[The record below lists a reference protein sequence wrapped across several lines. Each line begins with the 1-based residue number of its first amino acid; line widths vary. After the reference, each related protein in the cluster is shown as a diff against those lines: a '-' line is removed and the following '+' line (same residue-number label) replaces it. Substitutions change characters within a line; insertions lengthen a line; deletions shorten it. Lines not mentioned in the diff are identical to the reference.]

1 MHTQQL
7 KYMKRIV
14 IFASGNGTN
23 AQRIID
29 HFKGRTDAR
38 VVQVLSNNKD
48 AKVLARANTSKI
60 SALSF
65 NRTALYET
73 DDVLNLLKTVQ
84 PDLIVLAGFLWL
96 FPEKII
102 NAFPDKVINIHPSLL
117 PDFGG
122 KGMYGKHVHEAVYAF
137 AKAHPE
143 QKTYT
148 GITIHKV
155 TPEYDKGEYLFQAKV
170 QVTSKDT
177 PDTIAEKVHDL
188 EHSHFPKVIEK
199 LIMNG

>member
-1 MHTQQL
+1 
-7 KYMKRIV
+7 MKRIV

-29 HFKGRTDAR
+29 HFKGSTDAQ

-48 AKVLARANTSKI
+48 AKVLERANKSQI
-60 SALSF
+60 SAISF
-65 NRTALYET
+65 NRTALYYT
-73 DDVLNLLKTVQ
+73 DHIAHLLQVIQ

-102 NAFPDKVINIHPSLL
+102 NLFPDQIINIHPALL

-122 KGMYGKHVHEAVYAF
+122 KGMYGKHVHDAVYAF
-137 AKAHPE
+137 AKAHKE

-155 TPEYDKGEYLFQAKV
+155 TPEYDKGMYVFQEKV
-170 QVTSKDT
+170 EVTQEDT
-177 PDTIAEKVHDL
+177 PETIAQKVHKL
-188 EHSHFPKVIEK
+188 EYEYFHVVIEK
-199 LIMNG
+199 LLFDTKL

>member
-1 MHTQQL
+1 
-7 KYMKRIV
+7 MKRIV

-29 HFKGRTDAR
+29 HFKGRTDAQ

-48 AKVLARANTSKI
+48 AKVLERATKSKI

-65 NRTALYET
+65 NRTALYDT
-73 DDVLNLLKTVQ
+73 DHVTHLLQAAQ

-102 NAFPDKVINIHPSLL
+102 NLFPDQIINIHPALL
-117 PDFGG
+117 PNFGG
-122 KGMYGKHVHEAVYAF
+122 KGMYGKYVHEAVYAF
-137 AKAHPE
+137 AKAYKD
-143 QKTYT
+143 QTTYT

-155 TPEYDKGEYLFQAKV
+155 TPEYDKGTYIFQEKV
-170 QVTSKDT
+170 AISQEDT
-177 PDTIAEKVHDL
+177 PETIAQKVHQL
-188 EHSHFPKVIEK
+188 EYEHFPVVIEK
-199 LIMNG
+199 LLFENK

>member
-1 MHTQQL
+1 
-7 KYMKRIV
+7 MKRIV

-23 AQRIID
+23 AQRIIN
-29 HFKGRTDAR
+29 HFKGSTDTQ

-48 AKVLARANTSKI
+48 AKVLERANKSKI
-60 SALSF
+60 SAISF

-73 DDVLNLLKTVQ
+73 DDIARLLQVTQ

-102 NAFPDKVINIHPSLL
+102 NLFPDQIINIHPALL

-122 KGMYGKHVHEAVYAF
+122 KGMYGKHVHAAVYAF
-137 AKAHPE
+137 AKAHKGK
-143 QKTYT
+143 KTFT

-155 TPEYDKGEYLFQAKV
+155 TPEYDKGAYIFQEKV
-170 QVTSKDT
+170 EVTQEDT
-177 PDTIAEKVHDL
+177 PETIAQKVHQL
-188 EHSHFPKVIEK
+188 EHEHFPVVIEK
-199 LIMNG
+199 LLKSQ